1 MASLDN
7 GMSILSLGSFEKY
20 IEKGLVLLMAVA
32 VDTIT
37 DKQRA

>member
-20 IEKGLVLLMAVA
+20 IVKGLVLLLAVA

-37 DKQRA
+37 NRQAS